1 MGIME
6 IVKKGFGIA
15 NKNVQLL
22 LVLFVFNLV
31 GTFLRTPF
39 MQAAPTAPATANLSP
54 AIIIISI
61 LLGLIGVLIFGGV
74 LGSLK
79 EYIQNQKAQLGHIM
93 QYGTKFYLRV
103 LGVWALILA
112 ILIAFTLV
120 VAFAISL
127 AMAIKNLVGVVILLA
142 VALIVSGVGL
152 YVFILLFMA
161 PYILIADDIGPVS
174 ALKKSINFV
183 RGCLGK
189 IVSLFVMLVL
199 ITVGIGFVVGV
210 IAGLITLA
218 LKGAAGQIIVWIVTS
233 AFNSYVNVLLPA
245 CFLLI
250 YLVSSKSSKSL

>member
-1 MGIME
+1 
-6 IVKKGFGIA
+6 
-15 NKNVQLL
+15 LL

-61 LLGLIGVLIFGGV
+61 LLGLIGVLICALIFGGV

-218 LKGAAGQIIVWIVTS
+218 LKGAAGQIIVGIVAS

>member
-112 ILIAFTLV
+112 ILIAFTFV

-218 LKGAAGQIIVWIVTS
+218 LKGAAGQIIVGIVAS

>member
-218 LKGAAGQIIVWIVTS
+218 LKGAAGQIIVGIVAS